1 MKITFLSTFILT
13 SLLAGLIFNQAF
25 AQDSDVEELN
35 LIQLELDK
43 NSAPAVTEEETS
55 ELPAG
60 TKLQQQQ
67 QPAVE
72 TPMKPA
78 SDMTYEELSR
88 LTDFK
93 QVSVIQKR
101 YLPRTER
108 FQAYVGPAM
117 TLNDPWFNILGA
129 SFKLG
134 YNFTETWGIEGN
146 YSFMSTDKTMA
157 LKELGKEN
165 SITAENFVYIKNYYT
180 LGVNWTP
187 LYGKMTWLNEKI
199 VYYDIYFTAGFGS
212 TEIQSGLKEDT
223 FNIGAGQIFSITK
236 AYAFRWDLSWNF
248 FEAKQ
253 VNSSQGTFN
262 NVIISAGFSFF
273 FPEANYR

>member
-1 MKITFLSTFILT
+1 MGLKMKNTIMMAFILT
-13 SLLAGLIFNQAF
+13 SLMASRAWSQAKT
-25 AQDSDVEELN
+25 QDSDVEELN

-43 NSAPAVTEEETS
+43 NAAPQVNEDDSTS
-55 ELPAG
+55 ETAPL
-60 TKLQQQQ
+60 TRQQQVDAQ
-67 QPAVE
+67 
-72 TPMKPA
+72 KA
-78 SDMTYEELSR
+78 SPDISNRELSR

-101 YLPRTER
+101 YLPRTGR
-108 FQAYVGPAM
+108 FQAFVGPSI
-117 TLNDPWFNILGA
+117 TLNDPWFNVLGA
-129 SFKLG
+129 SVKLG
-134 YNFTETWGIEGN
+134 YNFTEAWGIEGN

-157 LKELGKEN
+157 LKELSKEN
-165 SITAENFVYIKNYYT
+165 NITTENFVYVKSYYT

-199 VYYDIYFTAGFGS
+199 VYYDTYFGLGMGA
-212 TEIQSGLKEDT
+212 TEIQNGIKEDT
-223 FNIGAGQIFSITK
+223 FSINAGQIFSVTK
-236 AYAFRWDLSWNF
+236 GQAFRWDLTWNF

-253 VNSSQGTFN
+253 VNSSQGTYN